1 MASKKEPPSGKG
13 SGRRSSGGVPTI
25 RVTKFGGVQIGPREP
40 SGPVTIEEWRRM
52 LVICARLVDEFGESA
67 LPLFE
72 RCEREIAEAESKS
85 SAMARAKAVL
95 EGREPRKPTDPEPA

>member
-1 MASKKEPPSGKG
+1 MLM
-13 SGRRSSGGVPTI
+13 
-25 RVTKFGGVQIGPREP
+25 TKQKTGPL
-40 SGPVTIEEWRRM
+40 TIEEWQHM

-85 SAMARAKAVL
+85 SALDRARAIMQGGAKKSA
-95 EGREPRKPTDPEPA
+95 TS